1 MSTAFLITVPLMLL
15 AILIA
20 VAPVLLVSI
29 SEHRPARGRRPRP
42 GPTAPHRDAD
52 GVLPVGASTAERQ
65 AAIVALE
72 EAAIAVNRLKARGT
86 VVGAGQVNVRLD
98 EASSDLHRALV
109 SLGGGVR

>member
-29 SEHRPARGRRPRP
+29 REHRLARGRTPRP
-42 GPTAPHRDAD
+42 GPTAPLGGPD
-52 GVLPVGASTAERQ
+52 GAPPAASSMAERQ

-72 EAAIAVNRLKARGT
+72 EAAIAVNRLKARAT
-86 VVGAGQVNVRLD
+86 VAGAGRVDVRLD

>member
-15 AILIA
+15 AIVIA

-29 SEHRPARGRRPRP
+29 REHRPARVRNPRP
-42 GPTAPHRDAD
+42 GPTAPHRDDAP
-52 GVLPVGASTAERQ
+52 PVGASVAERQ
-65 AAIVALE
+65 AAVVALE
-72 EAAIAVNRLKARGT
+72 EAAVAVNRLKARGT
-86 VVGAGQVNVRLD
+86 VVGAGPVDVRLD

>member
-1 MSTAFLITVPLMLL
+1 MSTAFLITVPLMVL

-29 SEHRPARGRRPRP
+29 SEHRHPRGRRPRP
-42 GPTAPHRDAD
+42 GPPASLRVAD
-52 GVLPVGASTAERQ
+52 DVSVGASVAERQ

-72 EAAIAVNRLKARGT
+72 AAAIAVNRLKAHGEIM
-86 VVGAGQVNVRLD
+86 GAGQVNLRLD

-109 SLGGGVR
+109 SLDGGNR